1 MDRTVGREQ
10 GLCHDIRTASRSPV
24 GGPAGGR
31 VPPPPGLPVRPP
43 LRRSRSDKVIG
54 GVAGGLA
61 DYSGIDALLWR
72 VGLVALALA
81 GPGVPVYL
89 LLWLL
94 MPAGPPGDPPPSP
107 GPARRRVRASPVPG
121 LTLAGLL
128 IVVGSLV
135 LLSRLT
141 DWDVGPP
148 DRARHRAAVVGARP
162 GRRRLLRRAAR
173 PGAGCS
179 PRRAAVARA
188 GGLRGGAVARRRG
201 RHGRPHV
208 PPRPT
213 RTPSNRSTT
222 RGVGNATL
230 DLSRI
235 DLSGLDGPIV
245 TRVDGGI
252 GNVEVLVPR
261 SADVRIE
268 WTAASATP
276 TSSASDPTAALPGTG
291 SASWTGD
298 GDPEIELTIDAGV
311 GDVEVRRA

>member
-1 MDRTVGREQ
+1 
-10 GLCHDIRTASRSPV
+10 
-24 GGPAGGR
+24 
-31 VPPPPGLPVRPP
+31 VRPP

-61 DYSGIDALLWR
+61 DYSGVDALLWR

-94 MPAGPPGDPPPSP
+94 MPAGPAGADRAPRAV
-107 GPARRRVRASPVPG
+107 GPRSPVPG

-141 DWDVGPP
+141 DWDVGP
-148 DRARHRAAVVGARP
+148 RIVLGTGLLLVGLGLVAAAFSGGRTARGGLITLGVILSVALV
-162 GRRRLLRRAAR
+162 
-173 PGAGCS
+173 
-179 PRRAAVARA
+179 AVAA
-188 GGLRGGAVARRRG
+188 E
-201 RHGRPHV
+201 PW
-208 PPRPT
+208 
-213 RTPSNRSTT
+213 
-222 RGVGNATL
+222 RGVEDGMGDRTYRPLSADAVQPVYDQGIGDATL

-235 DLSGLDGPIV
+235 DLSDLDGAIT
-245 TRVDGGI
+245 TRVDGGV
-252 GNVEVLVPR
+252 GNVEVVVPR
-261 SADVRIE
+261 SADVRIDVDGGIGNVDVLGLG
-268 WTAASATP
+268 
-276 TSSASDPTAALPGTG
+276 SDGGFSPGTG

-298 GDPEIELTIDAGV
+298 GNPEIELTIDAGV

>member
-1 MDRTVGREQ
+1 
-10 GLCHDIRTASRSPV
+10 
-24 GGPAGGR
+24 
-31 VPPPPGLPVRPP
+31 VRPP

-61 DYSGIDALLWR
+61 DYSGVDALLWR

-94 MPAGPPGDPPPSP
+94 MPAGPAGADRAPRAV
-107 GPARRRVRASPVPG
+107 GPRSPVPG

-141 DWDVGPP
+141 DWDVGP
-148 DRARHRAAVVGARP
+148 RIVLGTGLLLVGLGLVAAAFSGGRTARGGLITLGVILSVALV
-162 GRRRLLRRAAR
+162 
-173 PGAGCS
+173 
-179 PRRAAVARA
+179 AVAA
-188 GGLRGGAVARRRG
+188 E
-201 RHGRPHV
+201 PW
-208 PPRPT
+208 
-213 RTPSNRSTT
+213 
-222 RGVGNATL
+222 RGVEDGMGDRTYRPLSADAVQPVYDQGIGDATL

-235 DLSGLDGPIV
+235 DLSDLDGAIT
-245 TRVDGGI
+245 TRVDGGV
-252 GNVEVLVPR
+252 GNVEVVVPR
-261 SADVRIE
+261 SADVRIDVDGGIGNVDVLGLG
-268 WTAASATP
+268 
-276 TSSASDPTAALPGTG
+276 SDGGFSPGTG

>member
-1 MDRTVGREQ
+1 MTS
-10 GLCHDIRTASRSPV
+10 APP
-24 GGPAGGR
+24 PAPPSADPPAA
-31 VPPPPGLPVRPP
+31 VYPPPPGPPVRPP

-72 VGLVALALA
+72 VGFVALALA

-94 MPAGPPGDPPPSP
+94 MPAGPFVGSPDAGRPPRAV
-107 GPARRRVRASPVPG
+107 GPRSPVPG

-128 IVVGSLV
+128 ILVGSLV
-135 LLSRLT
+135 MIARFT
-141 DWDVGPP
+141 DWDVGP
-148 DRARHRAAVVGARP
+148 RIVLGTGLLVVGLGLVAAAFSA
-162 GRRRLLRRAAR
+162 GRT
-173 PGAGCS
+173 GK
-179 PRRAAVARA
+179 
-188 GGLRGGAVARRRG
+188 GGLLTLGLVLSLALTVVAAE
-201 RHGRPHV
+201 PW
-208 PPRPT
+208 
-213 RTPSNRSTT
+213 
-222 RGVGNATL
+222 RGVEDGMGDRTYRPSSADAVQPVYDQGIGDATL

-235 DLSGLDGPIV
+235 DLSDLDGAIT
-245 TRVDGGI
+245 TRVDGGV

-268 WTAASATP
+268 VDGGIGNVDVLGLG
-276 TSSASDPTAALPGTG
+276 SDGGFSPGSG

-298 GDPEIELTIDAGV
+298 GNPEIELTIDAGV